1 MSCRYPRSFSLQMRD
16 GTDLGTE
23 VTKTGAGHYLKLLYL
38 IQLHVC
44 PITLTHLFL
53 FVLCFASL

>member
-38 IQLHVC
+38 IQYM
-44 PITLTHLFL
+44 
-53 FVLCFASL
+53 FAESP